1 MNVLFRPRA
10 VAAPSITSLCR
21 AMRMATL
28 ARVVPAPTTTI
39 STPASFLQ
47 AIGRESNTKYKTDD
61 AEMSWDDFWQTDGV
75 KLKAAGVAVRD
86 RRCALLPFPSLKQL
100 NTHRRYILWCMEK
113 YRQGSPV
120 TAFAHPPPPKKTIRG
135 WGPSVQNGKRIRS
148 RRDRNNPRAPRHKKT
163 DAEKEAKKARK
174 DAFRLA
180 RDGVLPVPQPKRV
193 KAQTQM

>member
-28 ARVVPAPTTTI
+28 ARIVPAPTTTI

-47 AIGRESNTKYKTDD
+47 AIGRESNTKYKTED

-86 RRCALLPFPSLKQL
+86 
-100 NTHRRYILWCMEK
+100 RRYILWCMEK

-163 DAEKEAKKARK
+163 DSEKEAKKARK

-193 KAQTQM
+193 KAQT